1 MSNQQTLAEKYRDLG
16 QPTVAIGLLRRA
28 VVFMAE
34 PSSHAQLDAAA
45 QVRHG
50 ERSPRAA
57 RHPRHACPHLR
68 PQARVALGDI
78 LAEMGAPTEQ
88 ALAQYRAVLQHVDAA
103 APELSAAVRESLR
116 ASRRAAA
123 TAAAALLQA
132 EGRVAESQELLG
144 AAPDTAVVAL

>member
-1 MSNQQTLAEKYRDLG
+1 M
-16 QPTVAIGLLRRA
+16 
-28 VVFMAE
+28 
-34 PSSHAQLDAAA
+34 
-45 QVRHG
+45 
-50 ERSPRAA
+50 
-57 RHPRHACPHLR
+57 
-68 PQARVALGDI
+68 ALGDI